1 VDGKRLF
8 PDEVRAVWRHLPGLR
23 PLVLSQLGFLGG
35 VVDVWLMGIVRLSAN
50 NPFGAPAV
58 WRTAI
63 VRVIA
68 TIHGILSAR

>member
-23 PLVLSQLGFLGG
+23 PLVIFQLGFLGG
-35 VVDVWLMGIVRLSAN
+35 VVDVWLVGIVRLSAN

-58 WRTAI
+58 WRMAI
-63 VRVIA
+63 VCVIVA
-68 TIHGILSAR
+68 IRGVLSAR